1 MNILEVK
8 DLNINF
14 GGITA
19 VDNLNFFSEKR
30 RDIRGYR
37 SKWSW

>member
-19 VDNLNFFSEKR
+19 IDNLNFSVKKGE
-30 RDIRGYR
+30 ILGL
-37 SKWSW
+37 

>member
-19 VDNLNFFSEKR
+19 IDNLNFSVKKER
-30 RDIRGYR
+30 Y
-37 SKWSW
+37 